1 MMPPSNS
8 SDSNSTQVPGVILHY
23 SSEPFPLFIVLVMV
37 GVFCVVAAIAGTLR
51 YCPAPTRQNRR
62 RETAFAAALR
72 RERERKRLEY
82 VHAVVKT
89 RPWHGGAR
97 SIRHCEPPL
106 SVSTGDDEMTLKIPR
121 GDSDDGRNVPANP
134 VTHPSEHCPKGG
146 ASHLASDAAHVDVD
160 SSPDVDAETN
170 LRLSSVPTTNGDDS
184 AECSICLDPFAESD
198 RVCESNNANCRH
210 LFHLEC
216 LVPWLLRHEHCPVCR
231 EAYLPPSGANQ
242 PSTTLVKR

>member
-8 SDSNSTQVPGVILHY
+8 SDSNSTQVPDVILHY

-37 GVFCVVAAIAGTLR
+37 GVFCVIAAIVVTLR
-51 YCPAPTRQNRR
+51 YCPAPMRQNRR
-62 RETAFAAALR
+62 RETASAAALR

-82 VHAVVKT
+82 VLTVVKT
-89 RPWHGGAR
+89 RPWHRGTR
-97 SIRHCEPPL
+97 SIRHCETPL
-106 SVSTGDDEMTLKIPR
+106 SDSTGDDEITLKIPR
-121 GDSDDGRNVPANP
+121 GDSDDGRNDPANSF
-134 VTHPSEHCPKGG
+134 TQPS
-146 ASHLASDAAHVDVD
+146 AAHEEVE

-184 AECSICLDPFAESD
+184 AECAICLHPFVESD

-210 LFHLEC
+210 VFHLEC

-231 EAYLPPSGANQ
+231 EAYLFLPPSGAS
-242 PSTTLVKR
+242 PPAATLVKR